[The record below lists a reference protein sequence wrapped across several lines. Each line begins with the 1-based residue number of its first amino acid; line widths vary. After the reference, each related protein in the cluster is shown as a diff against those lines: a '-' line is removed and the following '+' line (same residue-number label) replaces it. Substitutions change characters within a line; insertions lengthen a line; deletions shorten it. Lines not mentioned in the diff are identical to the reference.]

1 MDPQIALQE
10 VRWQIENLRGAVN
23 NNDTPGIE
31 EALELLEENFDALD
45 SWLRRG
51 GHLPSDWHRDL
62 ATPIPTPGELY

>member
-1 MDPQIALQE
+1 MDPQVALQE

-51 GHLPSDWHRDL
+51 GLLPDEWGARAL
-62 ATPIPTPGELY
+62 PPTPGELL